1 MKGIHT
7 NSKIARMPDSLM
19 LVGSGMLAEFYN
31 FLPCLAV
38 SVNVH
43 EIIYFWVIL
52 TICLQRRHAF
62 ESRMTSPGVI
72 VSLLK

>member
-31 FLPCLAV
+31 FIPCLAV

-43 EIIYFWVIL
+43 EIKFLSNSNDLFYSVG
-52 TICLQRRHAF
+52 
-62 ESRMTSPGVI
+62 M
-72 VSLLK
+72 LLRVG